1 MFDKTTY
8 IEVNGEK
15 VELIYNI
22 VAMNTIGR
30 KSGKSDVL
38 VWLAES
44 CGADKDKKVNVEN
57 ADINAFIERICVIIS
72 AMANASIYKHNL
84 EIAMNMKQGEKKQP
98 YPDGYFETFLD
109 ISRIEEYQKK
119 AISAIY
125 KGMNVEIPNELK
137 ADIDEDLIEIE
148 AEKKS

>member
-1 MFDKTTY
+1 MFDKSVH
-8 IEVNGEK
+8 IDVNGEK

-38 VWLAES
+38 VWLAET
-44 CGADKDKKVNVEN
+44 CGADKDKNVNVEN

-72 AMANASIYKHNL
+72 AMANASIHKHNL

-98 YPDGYFETFLD
+98 YPDGFFETFLD
-109 ISRIEEYQKK
+109 IARIEEYQKK

-137 ADIDEDLIEIE
+137 TDIDEDLIEIE

>member
-1 MFDKTTY
+1 MFDKSVH
-8 IEVNGEK
+8 IDVNGEK

-22 VAMNTIGR
+22 TAMNTIGR

-44 CGADKDKKVNVEN
+44 CGVDKNKKVNIEN

-72 AMANASIYKHNL
+72 AMANASIHKHNL

-98 YPDGYFETFLD
+98 YPDGFFETFLD
-109 ISRIEEYQKK
+109 IAKIEEYQNK

-125 KGMNVEIPNELK
+125 KGMNVEIPDELK